1 MSRNNASK
9 RQRAAPASPDA
20 RAVVVRSDEMRPKL
34 ADFATYMDTIHEER
48 DALKAEVETLKDS
61 IDEHNSMIARLEDE
75 TRENEQLRKDNAYYT
90 EESAKQK
97 TRADD
102 EEMKNRRMAAEIETL
117 HKENK
122 KLKASLD
129 RSRNFAQEST
139 EQLNEATR
147 NVATLS
153 ETVVETKREAANIRS
168 TLLAEIS
175 KRDEANAGLNARIT
189 VLEAERTDSA
199 QQIAELNVQVGGLK
213 VESRTRISEK
223 DAQIA
228 ELTAKIAEMET
239 TERGAASELKRQF
252 ETLQRFCS
260 ALEEEKEELQ
270 RSCSTLEEEKKALQ
284 LRCSALEDLKA
295 TFQRSLSTLSA
306 ENKTSADRL
315 KEIEDLFHDTI
326 RLDNVGNGVLLSSG
340 KIMSLPH
347 VLRSWIRDES
357 FDGTTSFSVK
367 CYATSTMAKV
377 VDSPVA
383 SDFLEKVVQGLGLDT
398 TLPNFFRYVKS
409 PSDSADPIV
418 WVKYKL
424 CDQLTLLAKLIHM
437 CKETRYDTSFQVN
450 VAENHIV
457 TAKSRVIQQYDQIE
471 ITLSLGIV
479 NSAGRFSK
487 HRIDFVDNP
496 MGGDE
501 TTCLLSEQFHI
512 VNEL

>member
-1 MSRNNASK
+1 
-9 RQRAAPASPDA
+9 
-20 RAVVVRSDEMRPKL
+20 MRPKL
-34 ADFATYMDTIHEER
+34 ADFATYMDAIYEER
-48 DALKAEVETLKDS
+48 DALKTEVEALKGTT
-61 IDEHNSMIARLEDE
+61 EELNSLIVRLEEE
-75 TRENEQLRKDNAYYT
+75 TRDNEQLRKDFAYWKA
-90 EESAKQK
+90 ESANQK
-97 TRADD
+97 LRADD
-102 EEMKNRRMAAEIETL
+102 EEMGSRRRTAEIEAFKQEKAAEIETFV
-117 HKENK
+117 KEIK
-122 KLKASLD
+122 KLKKSLE
-129 RSRNFAQEST
+129 RSKNFAKESS
-139 EQLNEATR
+139 EQLTKANG
-147 NVATLS
+147 NVSLL
-153 ETVVETKREAANIRS
+153 NDIRS
-168 TLLAEIS
+168 NLLVEIS
-175 KRDEANAGLNARIT
+175 KRDEENAGSNARIM
-189 VLEAERTDSA
+189 VLEAEGSNDA
-199 QQIAELNVQVGGLK
+199 LLIAELNVVVDGLR
-213 VESRTRISEK
+213 VESRARISEK

-228 ELTAKIAEMET
+228 ELTAKIAGMET
-239 TERGAASELKRQF
+239 TDRGAASELKRQF
-252 ETLQRFCS
+252 ETLRRFCS
-260 ALEEEKEELQ
+260 SLEEEKEAFQ
-270 RSCSTLEEEKKALQ
+270 HRCSTLEEEKEALQ
-284 LRCSALEDLKA
+284 LRCSAVEDLKA
-295 TFQRSLSTLSA
+295 TLQRSFSMLEA
-306 ENKTSADRL
+306 EKKTFADRL

-340 KIMSLPH
+340 KIMSLPY

-383 SDFLEKVVQGLGLDT
+383 SDFLEKIVQGLGLDT
-398 TLPNFFRYVKS
+398 TLPNFFRYVKN

-450 VAENHIV
+450 VADNHIV
-457 TAKSRVIQQYDQIE
+457 TAKSRVIQQDREIE

-501 TTCLLSEQFHI
+501 TTRLLSGDYHI